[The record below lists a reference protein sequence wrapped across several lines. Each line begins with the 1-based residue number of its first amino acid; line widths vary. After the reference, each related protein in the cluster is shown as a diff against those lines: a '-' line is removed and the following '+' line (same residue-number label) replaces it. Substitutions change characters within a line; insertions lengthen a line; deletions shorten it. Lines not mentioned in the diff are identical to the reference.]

1 MKNFRCDHS
10 IAYFRPLP
18 RTHPQNQRVQ
28 THSRGR
34 AGCSG
39 HNENFTIILFWS
51 YFLFCSIYTTAPRAT
66 HAYKLMAK

>member
-39 HNENFTIILFWS
+39 HNKNFTIILLE
-51 YFLFCSIYTTAPRAT
+51 LFFISV
-66 HAYKLMAK
+66 

>member
-39 HNENFTIILFWS
+39 HNENFTMVLSLEFRFCFVPFTPWHRVPRMHII
-51 YFLFCSIYTTAPRAT
+51 P
-66 HAYKLMAK
+66 